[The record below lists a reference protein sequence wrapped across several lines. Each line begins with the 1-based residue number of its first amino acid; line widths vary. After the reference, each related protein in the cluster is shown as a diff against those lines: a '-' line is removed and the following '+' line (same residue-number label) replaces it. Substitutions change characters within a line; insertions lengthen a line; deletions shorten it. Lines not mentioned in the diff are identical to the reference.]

1 MSQATDQLSEKQH
14 YHELTE
20 KQRGIIDAYAQ
31 KPEGSHTA
39 ILRLANA
46 SLKEQDLSVTR
57 AYVPVVLNKY
67 RHIAEERKL
76 MEHNNRPEGEEVVV
90 GKTQIPPVEGD
101 REIRISLT
109 PDEVQ
114 SMAEER
120 LPESIRLKLIRPL
133 LEKKQKAE

>member
-1 MSQATDQLSEKQH
+1 
-14 YHELTE
+14 
-20 KQRGIIDAYAQ
+20 
-31 KPEGSHTA
+31 
-39 ILRLANA
+39 
-46 SLKEQDLSVTR
+46 
-57 AYVPVVLNKY
+57 
-67 RHIAEERKL
+67 